1 MGIVLAIAVLGFV
14 CFRSGSEDIPTDP
27 AGTSADSESSYDHWW
42 EEPRTNYKQII
53 IYCGDEKV
61 EFSMLSS
68 RAGLNDGT
76 FAIGLDNPRR
86 PNANIAAVYN
96 TDGMKRSSPVPD

>member
-1 MGIVLAIAVLGFV
+1 
-14 CFRSGSEDIPTDP
+14 
-27 AGTSADSESSYDHWW
+27 
-42 EEPRTNYKQII
+42 
-53 IYCGDEKV
+53 
-61 EFSMLSS
+61 MLSS

-96 TDGMKRSSPVPD
+96 TDGMKRSSPVPDLEIVSWQLFEFNDNPYPDNKKVIYTSQSASIEVEGQSTLRFPPLDGWVRSPGCSL